1 MTGAAPSP
9 RPPRAEPEGTV
20 ATVTEFVYLR
30 PLPRSGMLTLA
41 EAGKVAD
48 SLRNGSLAVL
58 PTETGH
64 MLAALATNLTA
75 VESAFT
81 VKGRV
86 PANVMHVACASLQM
100 AEQVGAINDL
110 AVRLLGDLTPGPVTV
125 VVEKTPLLPDRL
137 VTLDGT
143 VGIRVPDHPATLQ
156 VINAVGAP
164 VTATSLNSSGSA
176 AEPLGKLDLQA
187 LNWPE
192 SGIVYIVK
200 DDDAIA
206 YSTPS
211 TLVRIRADSLEILRQ
226 GPVPETEIRRI
237 ASLG

>member
-1 MTGAAPSP
+1 
-9 RPPRAEPEGTV
+9 
-20 ATVTEFVYLR
+20 VTNFVYMR
-30 PLPRSGMLTLA
+30 PQSRSGMLTLA

-64 MLAALATNLTA
+64 MLAALATDMTA

-81 VKGRV
+81 VKGRAS
-86 PANVMHVACASLQM
+86 ANVMHVACASLQM
-100 AEQVGAINDL
+100 AEQVGVISQPAM
-110 AVRLLGDLTPGPVTV
+110 RLLGDLTPGPVTV
-125 VVEKTPLLPDRL
+125 VVKKTALLPDRL
-137 VTLDGT
+137 VTLNGT

-156 VINAVGAP
+156 VINTVGAP

-187 LNWPE
+187 LNWPD
-192 SGIVYIVK
+192 SGIVYIVE

-206 YSTPS
+206 YSASS
-211 TLVRIRADSLEILRQ
+211 TLVRITGSSLEILRQ

-237 ASLG
+237 AGLPALGHSC